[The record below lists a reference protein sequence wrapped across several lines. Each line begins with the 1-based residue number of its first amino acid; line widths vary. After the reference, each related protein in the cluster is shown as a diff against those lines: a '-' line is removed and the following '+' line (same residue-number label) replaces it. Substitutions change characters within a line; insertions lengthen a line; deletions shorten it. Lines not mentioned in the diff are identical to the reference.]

1 MRISRLYL
9 QADYIAGQTLELS
22 KEQAHYVLTVL
33 RLKNGTVIE
42 AFNGKG
48 MVARGQILITSRR
61 SANVLIEELLDIQN
75 ESPLETILVQ
85 GISRGDR
92 MDYSIQKAV
101 ELGISAIQP
110 VFTQRCEVKLKADKL
125 EKRQQQWQTIVIN
138 ACEQSGRNVVPKVLP
153 IIDFNQWLE
162 QQESDLFGLVMDPC
176 AENTLASV
184 AKPNRSTPVY
194 ILVGPEGGLTDD
206 EIKISTNAGFNTVQL
221 GPRILRTETAGPAT
235 LAIIQALWGDFCL

>member
-22 KEQAHYVLTVL
+22 KEQAHYALTVL
-33 RLKNGTVIE
+33 RLKNGTIIE
-42 AFNGKG
+42 VFNGKG
-48 MVARGQILITSRR
+48 SVARGQIMTASRR
-61 SANVLIEELLDIQN
+61 SAHVIIEELLDIQN
-75 ESPLETILVQ
+75 ESPLKTILVQ

-92 MDYSIQKAV
+92 MDYSIQKAI
-101 ELGISAIQP
+101 ELGVSAIQP
-110 VFTQRCEVKLKADKL
+110 VFTERCEVKLKADKL

-138 ACEQSGRNVVPKVLP
+138 ACEQSGRNVVPKILP
-153 IIDFNQWLE
+153 IADLSQWLE
-162 QQESDLFGLVMDPC
+162 QQSPDLFGLVMDPR
-176 AENTLASV
+176 ANHTLATV
-184 AKPNRSTPVY
+184 AKPPAKTPVH

-206 EIKISTNAGFNTVQL
+206 EIITSSNAGFTSIQL